1 MLGMEKLDG
10 QFREVFILPFFF
22 LRYSSFSLCDQKNQY
37 LWFLRTF
44 LILQQWW

>member
-22 LRYSSFSLCDQKNQY
+22 FKVFIFQSL
-37 LWFLRTF
+37 
-44 LILQQWW
+44 

>member
-22 LRYSSFSLCDQKNQY
+22 FFKVFIFQSL
-37 LWFLRTF
+37 
-44 LILQQWW
+44 